1 MSLSW
6 SSRCSTGTP
15 DAAGPAGEPYPTP
28 SGRLCGGLR
37 PTSLCLVTQTRES
50 SPAPLRLLF
59 VCTANISRSPF
70 AERRAAHLLKNAGLD
85 GHGITVASA
94 GIPGHPGR
102 DMDPEMAKQ
111 LRARGG
117 EPDGHV
123 SRSLTTDMLA
133 LADLVITF
141 ELAQRLRIL
150 ESHPGWT
157 HKLFGLNQLVDALER
172 TPPTSTGVRLV
183 DDAHRASAPD
193 SMTWDVPDPYGRGRA
208 AARKAADEIDETLA
222 VIVRATTGRLA

>member
-1 MSLSW
+1 M
-6 SSRCSTGTP
+6 
-15 DAAGPAGEPYPTP
+15 
-28 SGRLCGGLR
+28 
-37 PTSLCLVTQTRES
+37 TQTRVPA
-50 SPAPLRLLF
+50 PAPLRLLF

-70 AERRAAHLLKNAGLD
+70 AERRAAHLLRDQGLD

-117 EPDGHV
+117 EPNGHV
-123 SRSLTTDMLA
+123 SRSLTTEMLA

-157 HKLFGLNQLVDALER
+157 HKLFGLHQLVDALER
-172 TPPTSTGVRLV
+172 TSPASTGVRLV
-183 DDAHRASAPD
+183 DDAHRACAPD
-193 SMTWDVPDPYGRGRA
+193 SMTWDVTDPYGRGRA
-208 AARKAADEIDETLA
+208 AARRAADEIDEALGVILA
-222 VIVRATTGRLA
+222 ATAGRLV